1 MSIELETKQD
11 ETITPAANE
20 ETAPVVT
27 QEESPDKVKELEL
40 ENARLQGM
48 LDAKAQ
54 PAPTPI
60 QSVESEHDKYT
71 KTKQT
76 VLSDSQVMDD
86 DEFKEK
92 YKMSK
97 EKAENQFLKYEF
109 ERENQKRAEDM
120 AILRAENQIVKKYGD
135 KYSKYQEKIE
145 ATIQDLSPSVRQDPQ
160 KLAQHIEITLR
171 SHLWDEKDDTP
182 TPKHAKKEPHDM
194 SKRIIDSGFEKPN
207 AVLHDNP
214 QPQKKSDEIPDEY
227 KPLATAFGLS
237 SEKERQKF
245 KDIHIDV
252 AYGPNKWLT
261 KNGVETIK
269 S

>member
-1 MSIELETKQD
+1 MSTELETKQE
-11 ETITPAANE
+11 ETIVE
-20 ETAPVVT
+20 ETGEETNPAEIK
-27 QEESPDKVKELEL
+27 EESPDKVKELEL
-40 ENARLQGM
+40 ENARLKGM
-48 LDAKAQ
+48 VEAKAQ
-54 PAPTPI
+54 PTPVAI
-60 QSVESEHDKYT
+60 QSVESEQEKYN

-76 VLSDSQVMDD
+76 VLSDAQALDD

-109 ERENQKRAEDM
+109 ERESQKRAEDM
-120 AILRAENQIVKKYGD
+120 AILRAENQVVKKYGD

-145 ATIQDLSPSVRQDPQ
+145 ATIHDLAPSVRQDPQ
-160 KLAQHIEITLR
+160 KLAQHIEISLR
-171 SHLWDEKDDTP
+171 SFLFDEKDETP
-182 TPKHAKKEPHDM
+182 TPKPAKKESHDM
-194 SKRIIDSGFEKPN
+194 SKRIVDSGFEKPN
-207 AVLHDNP
+207 AVSHETQ
-214 QPQKKSDEIPDEY
+214 QPHRKSDEIPPEY

-252 AYGPNKWLT
+252 AYGNEKWLT